1 MHGRDPG
8 DWKNDEESDECVKY
22 SEMLLDICRYHVV
35 GALVLECTVI
45 YYTEGRIRV
54 PGLMLYVLMR

>member
-1 MHGRDPG
+1 MIWIWCMEGTLEIGRM
-8 DWKNDEESDECVKY
+8 C
-22 SEMLLDICRYHVV
+22 EMLLDICRYHVV

-54 PGLMLYVLMR
+54 PGLSHATTPFDLMR